1 MAGSGSPAE
10 LLIGLARSR
19 SPEARERLMQ
29 ALALVCD
36 TPEANSPRAER
47 LIGDILMVLVRQ
59 AEQDIRARLA
69 QRLAPA
75 RWAPSAL
82 VNTLA
87 LEDIEIARPIIAR
100 SPVLTEPDLV
110 RLLVTA
116 TVEHQIEVARR
127 PHIGQAVVRT
137 ILERKEPSVLTALA
151 GNETAA
157 LTERDLAVLVAS
169 ARQIA
174 SLRAPLARHP
184 RLNADL
190 ALSLYAWVGEVLR
203 RELSERFPGNDEQL
217 KAAIDEAVGGA
228 ADGPPLILTEQGD
241 PDRAEMEAK
250 LIAKLQAAGQLRP
263 GYLLKSLRE
272 GKLYLF
278 EVALAALAHLR
289 TEEVRLAC
297 GSDRPELLALA
308 CAAVGIDRS
317 VFPTILSLLRA
328 LNHGRPSGSEGSL
341 QAINRA
347 FSLKNPD
354 EARAAFRIDI
364 RELEPQVIPFRDKAR
379 P

>member
-1 MAGSGSPAE
+1 MAAPGSPAE
-10 LLIGLARSR
+10 VLLGLARSR

-36 TPEANSPRAER
+36 TPEAGKSERAQR
-47 LIGDILMVLVRQ
+47 LIGDIFMVLVAD
-59 AEQDIRARLA
+59 AERDIRLRLA
-69 QRLAPA
+69 EAIASA

-82 VNTLA
+82 VNTLT
-87 LEDIEIARPIIAR
+87 LDDIEIARPIIAK
-100 SPVLTEPDLV
+100 SPVLTDPDLV

-127 PHIGQAVVRT
+127 PHIGGEVVKT
-137 ILERKEPSVLTALA
+137 ILERREPSVLTALA

-157 LTERDLAVLVAS
+157 LTGADMAALVAA

-184 RLNADL
+184 RLNSDL
-190 ALSLYAWVGEVLR
+190 AVTLYGWVGEVLR
-203 RELSERFPGNDEQL
+203 RELTQRFPGADAEL
-217 KAAIDEAVGGA
+217 GAAIDGAVADA
-228 ADGPPLILTEQGD
+228 ASSFGPLRAPEGD
-241 PDRAEMEAK
+241 PEREEMEAK

-263 GYLLKSLRE
+263 GYLLKCLRE

-289 TEEVRLAC
+289 TDQVRAAC

-328 LNHGRPSGSEGSL
+328 LNHGRPSANEAST
-341 QAINRA
+341 QHINRA
-347 FSLKNPD
+347 FSLKSPD
-354 EARAAFRIDI
+354 EARAAFREDI
-364 RELEPQVIPFRDKAR
+364 VELAAAPTPLRDQA
-379 P
+379 

>member
-1 MAGSGSPAE
+1 MGASGSPAE

-36 TPEANSPRAER
+36 MPEAAATAKAAG
-47 LIGDILMVLVRQ
+47 LINDIFLVLVSQ
-59 AEQDIRARLA
+59 AEHDIRVRLA
-69 QRLAPA
+69 EQLAPA
-75 RWAPSAL
+75 RWAPSGL
-82 VNTLA
+82 INTLA
-87 LEDIEIARPIIAR
+87 LDDIEIARPIIAR

-110 RLLVTA
+110 RLLLIA

-127 PHIGQAVVRT
+127 PHIAGEVIKT
-137 ILERKEPSVLTALA
+137 ILAQREPAVLTALA
-151 GNETAA
+151 GNESA
-157 LTERDLAVLVAS
+157 LLTSDDMRNLVMS

-184 RLNADL
+184 RLNGEL
-190 ALSLYAWVGEVLR
+190 ALTLYSWVGEVLR
-203 RELSERFPGNDEQL
+203 RELAERFPVDPDQL
-217 KAAIDEAVGGA
+217 KDAVDGAVAEAVSTPA
-228 ADGPPLILTEQGD
+228 RTDPDDAD

-263 GYLLKSLRE
+263 GFLLKSLRE
-272 GKLYLF
+272 GKVYLF

-328 LNHGRPSGSEGSL
+328 LNHGRPPGNDSSV
-341 QAINRA
+341 QKINHA
-347 FSLKNPD
+347 FSLKSPE
-354 EARAAFRIDI
+354 EAKAAFRHDVM
-364 RELEPQVIPFRDKAR
+364 LLTAEPRPAR
-379 P
+379 GRA

>member
-1 MAGSGSPAE
+1 MAAPGSPAE
-10 LLIGLARSR
+10 VLLGLARSR

-36 TPEANSPRAER
+36 TPEAGKSERAQR
-47 LIGDILMVLVRQ
+47 LIGDIFMVLVAD
-59 AEQDIRARLA
+59 AERDIRLRLA
-69 QRLAPA
+69 EAIASA

-82 VNTLA
+82 VNTLT
-87 LEDIEIARPIIAR
+87 LDDIEIARPIIAK
-100 SPVLTEPDLV
+100 SPVLTDPDLV

-127 PHIGQAVVRT
+127 PHIGGEVVKT
-137 ILERKEPSVLTALA
+137 ILERREPSVLTALA

-157 LTERDLAVLVAS
+157 LTGADMAALVAA

-184 RLNADL
+184 RLNSDL
-190 ALSLYAWVGEVLR
+190 AVTLYGWVGEVLR
-203 RELSERFPGNDEQL
+203 RELTQRFPGAD
-217 KAAIDEAVGGA
+217 AASSF
-228 ADGPPLILTEQGD
+228 GPLRAPEGD
-241 PDRAEMEAK
+241 PEREEMEAK

-263 GYLLKSLRE
+263 GYLLKCLRE

-289 TEEVRLAC
+289 TDQVRAAC

-328 LNHGRPSGSEGSL
+328 LNHGRPSANEAST
-341 QAINRA
+341 QHINRA
-347 FSLKNPD
+347 FSLKSPD
-354 EARAAFRIDI
+354 EARAAFREDI
-364 RELEPQVIPFRDKAR
+364 VELAAAPTPLRDQA
-379 P
+379 

>member
-1 MAGSGSPAE
+1 MGATGSPAE

-36 TPEANSPRAER
+36 TPEAAASPRAAA
-47 LIGDILMVLVRQ
+47 LINDVFMVLVAQ
-59 AEQDIRARLA
+59 AEHDIRVRLA
-69 QRLAPA
+69 EQLAPA
-75 RWAPSAL
+75 RWAPSGL
-82 VNTLA
+82 INTLA
-87 LEDIEIARPIIAR
+87 LDDIEIARPIIAR

-110 RLLVTA
+110 KLLLTA

-127 PHIGQAVVRT
+127 PHIAGEVIRT
-137 ILERKEPSVLTALA
+137 ILARREPAVLTALA
-151 GNETAA
+151 GNESAQ
-157 LTERDLAVLVAS
+157 LTSDDMRSLVMS

-184 RLNADL
+184 QLNGEL
-190 ALSLYAWVGEVLR
+190 ALTLYSWVGEVLR
-203 RELSERFPGNDEQL
+203 RELAERFPVDADQL
-217 KAAIDEAVGGA
+217 KDAVDGAVADAVSSPPA
-228 ADGPPLILTEQGD
+228 ADPGDAD

-263 GYLLKSLRE
+263 GFLLKSLRE

-278 EVALAALAHLR
+278 EVALSALAHLR
-289 TEEVRLAC
+289 TEEIRMAC
-297 GSDRPELLALA
+297 SSDRPELLALA

-328 LNHGRPSGSEGSL
+328 LNHGRPSGNDSSV
-341 QAINRA
+341 QRINQA
-347 FSLKNPD
+347 FSLKSPED
-354 EARAAFRIDI
+354 AKAAFRADI
-364 RELEPQVIPFRDKAR
+364 VLLNAEPAPVRGRA
-379 P
+379 